1 MRAAFPALVSIQTE
15 DYDNR
20 VLVAGNEG
28 LTGAALRQRVA
39 DSPIL
44 LESLGILSFRS
55 R

>member
-1 MRAAFPALVSIQTE
+1 
-15 DYDNR
+15 
-20 VLVAGNEG
+20 

-39 DSPIL
+39 DSPIF